1 MQIIK
6 SIQEARDIIG
16 QVKLKAKRIGF
27 VPTMGALH
35 QGHIS
40 LMEKSVCECDFTVV
54 SIFVNP
60 IQFVAGE
67 DFEKY
72 PRDILKDAKM
82 VESAGVDLLFVPE
95 AAEIL
100 GNNLLTYIDI
110 EKLGDN
116 LCGAKR
122 PGHFRGVCTIVA
134 KFFNI
139 INPDSAYFGKKD
151 IQQLHIIKKMTED
164 LNFDIKIIPC
174 SIVREEDGLAMSSRN
189 AYLSDEER
197 SDAVVI
203 NQSLKEA
210 IGLIDKGETSSNV
223 IIKMIEEKISKI
235 GYAKIDYVKI
245 VNKSMEDVEK
255 IEKGDIIACA
265 VFFGGARLI
274 DNHIVGEKL

>member
-95 AAEIL
+95 AVEIL

-223 IIKMIEEKISKI
+223 IIKMIEKKISKI

>member
-95 AAEIL
+95 AVEIL

-164 LNFDIKIIPC
+164 INFDIKIIPC

-203 NQSLKEA
+203 NQSLKKA
-210 IGLIDKGETSSNV
+210 IELIDKGETSSSV
-223 IIKMIEEKISKI
+223 IIKMIEKKISKI

>member
-95 AAEIL
+95 AVEIL

-223 IIKMIEEKISKI
+223 IIKMIEKKISKI

-245 VNKSMEDVEK
+245 VNKDMEDVEK

>member
-95 AAEIL
+95 AVEIL

-203 NQSLKEA
+203 NQSLKKA
-210 IGLIDKGETSSNV
+210 IELIDKGETSSSV
-223 IIKMIEEKISKI
+223 IIKMIEKKISKI